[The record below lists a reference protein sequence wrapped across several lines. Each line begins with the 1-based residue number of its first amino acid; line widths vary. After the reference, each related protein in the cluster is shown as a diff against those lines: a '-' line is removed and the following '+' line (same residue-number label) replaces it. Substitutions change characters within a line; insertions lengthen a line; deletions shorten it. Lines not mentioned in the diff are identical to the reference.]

1 VIAFE
6 FFMLLIVLLISSAV
20 LIIWGYFLFYSRR
33 SLKYAP
39 MLRDVKKID
48 SLIFPRVS
56 IIIAALNEEKYI
68 NKCLDS
74 LLAQD
79 YPNLEIISVDDGST
93 DSTFKIMQTI
103 ALKDQRLRVFS
114 ADPRPAGWVGKNWPC
129 YIGYN
134 ESAGDILI
142 FTDADTVHSGFT
154 VTLAVHHMARGNL
167 SALTVTPKLLSN
179 DLLTRF
185 TLPLLSVFLQTRFSP
200 LKVNDPANKMGY
212 FFGSFFAISR
222 DIYEEIGTH
231 SEVRTE
237 IIEDG
242 ALGALV
248 KRRGIKMKMF
258 RGESYVSA
266 LWARDKRTLWHG
278 LLRLL
283 VPLHKEHGKK
293 TILMVVAIF
302 LLMLFP
308 FVTALVGMV
317 CIYQCNSGLLTI
329 PLTVTSLIA
338 VSLIIATSA
347 LIESESI
354 QDRILLAFGSPLG
367 AMVITISFV
376 FSFLNAY
383 KSKSFIWK
391 ERHYEFNSS
400 IEK

>member
-6 FFMLLIVLLISSAV
+6 LFIFLIVLLISCAV
-20 LIIWGYFLFYSRR
+20 LITWVYFFFYSRR

-39 MLRDVKKID
+39 ALRDVKKVD
-48 SLIFPRVS
+48 SLIPPRVS

-68 NKCLDS
+68 SKCLES

-79 YPNLEIISVDDGST
+79 YPNLEIISIDDGST
-93 DSTFKIMQTI
+93 DSTFEIMKAI
-103 ALKDQRLRVFS
+103 ASKDQRVRVFR

-129 YIGYN
+129 YIGYG

-142 FTDADTVHSGFT
+142 FTDADTVHSGST
-154 VTLAVHHMARGNL
+154 VTLAVTHMARGNL
-167 SALTVTPKLLSN
+167 SALTVIPKLLSN
-179 DLLTRF
+179 DLLTSF

-248 KRRGIKMKMF
+248 KKRGIKMKMF
-258 RGESYVSA
+258 RGENYVSA
-266 LWARDKRTLWHG
+266 FWARDKRTLWNG
-278 LLRLL
+278 LSRLL

-293 TILMVVAIF
+293 TIFMVIAIF
-302 LLMLFP
+302 FLMLFP

-317 CIYQCNSGLLTI
+317 CIFQCDTGLLAV
-329 PLTVTSLIA
+329 PLTVTSLIT

-354 QDRILLAFGSPLG
+354 QDRTFWAFGSPLG
-367 AMVITISFV
+367 AIVITVSFV
-376 FSFLNAY
+376 FSLLNAY
-383 KSKSFIWK
+383 KSKPFIWK
-391 ERHYEFNSS
+391 ERHYEFNSLV
-400 IEK
+400 